1 MLYEKKTSA
10 FENFLNDLREQLK
23 KVVSEE
29 ELNIVCEYLDITK
42 PRNNALLSRI
52 EKKCRDDFHVSEYS
66 INAIV
71 KKEIIRKDNTEL
83 AERFILASYLLFG
96 CANNKFFDSFV
107 DRKCLIN
114 DPEKYKSRIIKPI
127 SDNLGIDPEV
137 LYYAFRFNN
146 ASYHSLPETT
156 KPSVLR
162 SVYEFYDSQYF
173 LNKVFVKAILLC
185 YLLEQE
191 GKNLSEDG
199 KWAVVAAEKLWKEYY
214 DSVLKEYENAA
225 NDDEKKSFS
234 RLLAYLTCALGEAAP
249 YSSKACEYFRE
260 GYDKVSFNI
269 VEVAINVP
277 NPFVKLFKYIEG
289 DGVASET
296 EKGNV
301 LDKFAK
307 LFKSAKPDDCLVTPE
322 YISSVVYETGSLVYI
337 TKRESDSINKEVL
350 PDRDEWTERL
360 AKTYPEQY
368 KSAISLLG
376 DELKLVKYMSEILQR
391 VDPDSA
397 TIVEDLRDTSRR
409 KLADVVR
416 RSFSKSIKGN
426 PYCREVAKYILGE
439 ATLDDVRPLID
450 GSWNMEVDGICDYYS
465 AFGIDEY
472 LARAVTVLSLCSY
485 DDSWNRRYYVRKL
498 TGIYLYEH
506 IKETFDILQDCG
518 LSFGETVN
526 IIGLVFGERYSNMK
540 DLMKAVEIIS
550 SHPDELIA
558 TDFSQ
563 LSDGARILAINAMGN
578 DAERFKTKLLS
589 CVNDSSKMVRNEL
602 ASVLVKQEWHDDI
615 ASLLKD
621 KKGAVRELALEV
633 IGRQG
638 ANAYAN
644 ELNAALEVEKSDK
657 IRTYIGVLLD
667 SAPSNTGFSQLDIDK
682 QVSKLAKS
690 AKNSKL
696 RFLFE
701 DTLKTVHKL
710 DGTEATE
717 EPVAL
722 VMCYAGM
729 TSPARSV
736 LADSIAANLN
746 QKDLEEFSADIFARW
761 YDDGAQTKFK
771 SALYFCAIH
780 GGQKMVDTLIRNIKE
795 WSEAMRSAIAAETV
809 FALALNGSNEAL
821 MNVDNMSRK
830 FKNKRVRAAAV
841 EAMAAAADTLGI
853 TSEELADRIVPDLG
867 FDRNLCRVFDYGKRQ
882 FNVYLKPSLEMEV
895 FSGDKQIKTLPKPG
909 TTDDKEIAE
918 AAFNEFKEVKK
929 QLKNVVAAQRSRLEY
944 VLMCD
949 RKWTSENWEKL
960 FVGNAVMHCF
970 AVGLIWGIYE
980 KGSLKD
986 TFRYM
991 DDGSFTTAD
1000 GDEFT
1005 LPNDAQIGLVHP
1017 LELTEE
1023 QIAVW
1028 KEQLSDYELTQPFDQ
1043 LGRMVFRPEDKEL
1056 PCNSLTRFEDT
1067 TVNSVAMINKMTKN
1081 GWYKGD
1087 AEDAGY
1093 FYYFYRED
1101 VKSRTLNAD
1110 GSTTYEGWGSLLV
1123 HSGASTVIYDFD
1135 GEEVTLKEV
1144 VFFKAGHIPNY
1155 CGNHDGWVK
1164 ISDVDPRYFSETML
1178 LLYSLAPREN
1188 E

>member
-23 KVVSEE
+23 NEVSED
-29 ELNIVCEYLDITK
+29 ELNIVCEYLDIAK
-42 PRNNALLSRI
+42 PRNNALLGKI
-52 EKKCRDDFHVSEYS
+52 EKKYRNVFNVSLYS
-66 INAIV
+66 IDMIV
-71 KKEIIRKDNTEL
+71 RKEIIRKNNAEL
-83 AERFILASYLLFG
+83 ADRFVLAVYTLFG
-96 CANNKFFDSFV
+96 CTCHRLLES
-107 DRKCLIN
+107 LLN
-114 DPEKYKSRIIKPI
+114 DKYTRENLDIYTFCIAKPV
-127 SDNLGIDPEV
+127 SDNLGIDSEAV
-137 LYYAFRFNN
+137 LYSMKMDFGGKFPN
-146 ASYHSLPETT
+146 TT
-156 KPSVLR
+156 RKSVLR
-162 SVYEFYDSQYF
+162 ETYSLMDSACFYRCVIS
-173 LNKVFVKAILLC
+173 KAVLLC

-191 GKNLSEDG
+191 NENLSEDG
-199 KWAVVAAEKLWKEYY
+199 KWAVDAAVKLWE
-214 DSVLKEYENAA
+214 EN
-225 NDDEKKSFS
+225 NVVCQKNVSDKDENEIF
-234 RLLAYLTCALGEAAP
+234 LEILAYMTCALGEAAP
-249 YSSKACEYFRE
+249 YSKSAREYFNQVYPKVTKKAVE
-260 GYDKVSFNI
+260 AAIKVS
-269 VEVAINVP
+269 
-277 NPFVKLFKYIEG
+277 NPFVKFFKYIESNG
-289 DGVASET
+289 KNTNEAESST
-296 EKGNV
+296 IKV
-301 LDKFAK
+301 LSSFVD
-307 LFKSAKPDDCLVTPE
+307 LFKTDKANVCLVTPE
-322 YISSVVYETGSLVYI
+322 YISSIVCNTE
-337 TKRESDSINKEVL
+337 KRSESSNTYNL

-397 TIVEDLRDTSRR
+397 NIVEDLRDTSRR

-472 LARAVTVLSLCSY
+472 LARAVTITSLCSY
-485 DDSWNRRYYVRKL
+485 EYRSDRHWYINKM
-498 TGIYLYEH
+498 TGMDIYAF
-506 IKETFDILQDCG
+506 KETFDILRSCG
-518 LSFGETVN
+518 LSFLETVN
-526 IIGLVFGERYSNMK
+526 VTCDSIYYDNHIIKVTELLSSYLE
-540 DLMKAVEIIS
+540 EI
-550 SHPDELIA
+550 A
-558 TDFSQ
+558 AMDFSL
-563 LSDGARILAINAMGN
+563 LSENAKILAIKTMDS
-578 DAERFKTKLLS
+578 DAEKFKTKLLS
-589 CVNDSSKMVRNEL
+589 CVNDSSKKVRDEL
-602 ASVLVKQEWHDDI
+602 ASVIEKQDWHDDI
-615 ASLLKD
+615 VAMLND
-621 KKGAVRELALEV
+621 KKGPVRELAVE
-633 IGRQG
+633 IIRRQG
-638 ANAYAN
+638 ANAYTN
-644 ELNAALEVEKSDK
+644 ELNAALDVEKSDK
-657 IRTYIGVLLD
+657 IRGYIGVLLG
-667 SAPSNTGFSQLDIDK
+667 SVSSSKTVPMLDINK

-690 AKNSKL
+690 AKSSKL
-696 RFLFE
+696 RFLFD
-701 DTLKTVHKL
+701 DTLRTVHKL
-710 DGTEATE
+710 DGSEATE
-717 EPVAL
+717 EPIAL

-729 TSPARSV
+729 TSPARSA
-736 LADSIAANLN
+736 LADCIAENLDP
-746 QKDLEEFSADIFARW
+746 KDLEEFSADIFARW
-761 YDDGAQTKFK
+761 YDNGAETKYK
-771 SALYFCAIH
+771 PALYFCAIH
-780 GGQKMVDTLIRNIKE
+780 GGQKMVDALIRNIKE

-821 MNVDNMSRK
+821 MSVDNMSRK

-841 EAMAAAADTLGI
+841 EAMASAADTLGI
-853 TSEELADRIVPDLG
+853 TTEELADRIVPDLG

-909 TTDDKEIAE
+909 TTDDKDTAE
-918 AAFNEFKEVKK
+918 AAYNEFKEVKK
-929 QLKNVVAAQRSRLEY
+929 QLKNVVAAQRARLEY

-980 KGSLKD
+980 NGSLKD

-1000 GDEFT
+1000 GDDFT

-1123 HSGASTVIYDFD
+1123 HSGASTIIYDFD

-1144 VFFKAGHIPNY
+1144 VFFKTGRIPNY
-1155 CGNHDGWVK
+1155 CGDHDGWVK

-1188 E
+1188 G

>member
-42 PRNNALLSRI
+42 PRNNALLGKI

-127 SDNLGIDPEV
+127 SDNLGIDPDV

-156 KPSVLR
+156 TPSVLR

-199 KWAVVAAEKLWKEYY
+199 KWAVVAAEKLWKESYAI
-214 DSVLKEYENAA
+214 VLQEYGSAS
-225 NDDEKKSFS
+225 DYEKKLSL
-234 RLLAYLTCALGEAAP
+234 RILAYLTCALGEAAP
-249 YSSKACEYFRE
+249 YSSKACEYFKE

-307 LFKSAKPDDCLVTPE
+307 LFKSAKPDGCLVTPE

-360 AKTYPEQY
+360 AKFYPEQF
-368 KSAISLLG
+368 KKAISLSE
-376 DELKLVKYMSEILQR
+376 DKSVAKYMYEILQR
-391 VDPDSA
+391 VDPSSA
-397 TIVEDLRDTSRR
+397 SSVDDFRDRSRR
-409 KLADVVR
+409 ELAEAVR
-416 RSFSKSIKGN
+416 KSFSKSISGN
-426 PYCREVAKYILGE
+426 PYCRTVAKYILGE
-439 ATLDDVRPLID
+439 ATLEETRPLTE
-450 GSWNMEVDGICDYYS
+450 GGWNLEVDVKCDYCK

-472 LARAVTVLSLCSY
+472 LARAVTILSLCSY
-485 DDSWNRRYYVRKL
+485 EYPLRRQFNIKDL
-498 TGIYLYEH
+498 TGFRFHNH
-506 IKETFDILQDCG
+506 IKETFDIFQDCG
-518 LSFGETVN
+518 LSFWETVN
-526 IIGLVFGERYSNMK
+526 IMGHVLERYYDK
-540 DLMKAVEIIS
+540 EDLITTMEILS
-550 SHPDELIA
+550 SHPDEIA
-558 TDFSQ
+558 AMDFSL
-563 LSDGARILAINAMGN
+563 LSENAKIMAIKTMNS
-578 DAERFKTKLLS
+578 DAEKFKTKLLS
-589 CVNDSSKMVRNEL
+589 CVNDSSKKVRNEL
-602 ASVLVKQEWHDDI
+602 ASVLVKQDWHDDI

-621 KKGAVRELALEV
+621 KKGTVRELALEV

-690 AKNSKL
+690 AKSSKL
-696 RFLFE
+696 RFLFN

-729 TSPARSV
+729 TSPARSA

-909 TTDDKEIAE
+909 TTDDKETAE

-980 KGSLKD
+980 NGSLKD

-1056 PCNSLTRFEDT
+1056 QCNSLTRFEDT

>member
-96 CANNKFFDSFV
+96 CSNNKFFDSFV

-137 LYYAFRFNN
+137 LYYAFRFDN
-146 ASYHSLPETT
+146 ASYHSFSLPETT

-199 KWAVVAAEKLWKEYY
+199 KWAVVAAEKLWKESYAI
-214 DSVLKEYENAA
+214 VLQEYGSAT
-225 NDDEKKSFS
+225 DYGKVLSL
-234 RLLAYLTCALGEAAP
+234 RILAYLTCALGEAAP
-249 YSSKACEYFRE
+249 YSSKACEYFKE

-301 LDKFAK
+301 LDKLAK
-307 LFKSAKPDDCLVTPE
+307 LFKSAKPDVCLVTPE
-322 YISSVVYETGSLVYI
+322 YISSVVYVTGSLVYI

-360 AKTYPEQY
+360 AKTYPEQF
-368 KSAISLLG
+368 KKAISLSE
-376 DELKLVKYMSEILQR
+376 DKSVVKYMCEILQR
-391 VDPDSA
+391 VDPNSA
-397 TIVEDLRDTSRR
+397 SFVDEFRDRSRKELAEAVR
-409 KLADVVR
+409 K
-416 RSFSKSIKGN
+416 SFSKSIKGN

-439 ATLDDVRPLID
+439 ATLDDVRPLTE
-450 GSWNMEVDGICDYYS
+450 GGWNLEVDVACNYYD

-472 LARAVTVLSLCSY
+472 LARAVTITSLCSY
-485 DDSWNRRYYVRKL
+485 EYRSDRHWYINKM
-498 TGIYLYEH
+498 TGMDIYAY
-506 IKETFDILQDCG
+506 KETFDILRSCG
-518 LSFGETVN
+518 LSFLETVN
-526 IIGLVFGERYSNMK
+526 VTCDSIYYDNDIIKVTELLSSYLE
-540 DLMKAVEIIS
+540 EI
-550 SHPDELIA
+550 A
-558 TDFSQ
+558 AMDFSL
-563 LSDGARILAINAMGN
+563 LSENAKIMAIKTMNS
-578 DAERFKTKLLS
+578 DAEKFKTKLLS
-589 CVNDSSKMVRNEL
+589 CVNDSSKKVRNEL

-621 KKGAVRELALEV
+621 KKGTVRELALEV

-638 ANAYAN
+638 ANAYTN

-690 AKNSKL
+690 AKSSKL
-696 RFLFE
+696 RFLFN

-729 TSPARSV
+729 TSPARSA

-746 QKDLEEFSADIFARW
+746 QKDLEEFSADIFVRW

-909 TTDDKEIAE
+909 TTDDKETAE

-980 KGSLKD
+980 NGSLKD

-1017 LELTEE
+1017 LELTED
-1023 QIAVW
+1023 QISVW

-1188 E
+1188 G

>member
-42 PRNNALLSRI
+42 PRNNALLGKI
-52 EKKCRDDFHVSEYS
+52 EKKYRDVFNVSLYS
-66 INAIV
+66 VDMIV
-71 KKEIIRKDNTEL
+71 RKEIIRKDNTEL
-83 AERFILASYLLFG
+83 AERFILVVYILFG
-96 CANNKFFDSFV
+96 CTCHRLLES
-107 DRKCLIN
+107 LLN
-114 DPEKYKSRIIKPI
+114 DKYTRENPDIYTFCIAKPV
-127 SDNLGIDPEV
+127 SDNLGIDSEAV
-137 LYYAFRFNN
+137 LYSMKMDFGGNF
-146 ASYHSLPETT
+146 PKTT
-156 KPSVLR
+156 RKSVLR
-162 SVYEFYDSQYF
+162 ETYSLMDSACFYRCVIS
-173 LNKVFVKAILLC
+173 KAVLLC

-191 GKNLSEDG
+191 NENLSEDG
-199 KWAVVAAEKLWKEYY
+199 KWAVDAAVKLWE
-214 DSVLKEYENAA
+214 EN
-225 NDDEKKSFS
+225 NVVCQKNVSDKDENEVFGEI
-234 RLLAYLTCALGEAAP
+234 LAYMTCALGEAAP
-249 YSSKACEYFRE
+249 YSKSAREYFNQVYPKVTKKAVE
-260 GYDKVSFNI
+260 AAIKVS
-269 VEVAINVP
+269 
-277 NPFVKLFKYIEG
+277 NPFVKFFKYIESNG
-289 DGVASET
+289 KNTNEAESST
-296 EKGNV
+296 IKV
-301 LDKFAK
+301 LSSFVD
-307 LFKSAKPDDCLVTPE
+307 LFKTDKANVCLVTPE
-322 YISSVVYETGSLVYI
+322 YISSIVCNTE
-337 TKRESDSINKEVL
+337 KRSESSNTYNL

-472 LARAVTVLSLCSY
+472 LARAVTITSLCSY
-485 DDSWNRRYYVRKL
+485 EYRSDRHWYINKM
-498 TGIYLYEH
+498 TGMDIYAF
-506 IKETFDILQDCG
+506 KETFDILRSCG
-518 LSFGETVN
+518 LSFLETVN
-526 IIGLVFGERYSNMK
+526 VTCDSIYYDNHIIKVTELLSSYLE
-540 DLMKAVEIIS
+540 EI
-550 SHPDELIA
+550 A
-558 TDFSQ
+558 AMDFSL
-563 LSDGARILAINAMGN
+563 LSENAKIMAIKTMDS
-578 DAERFKTKLLS
+578 DAEKFKTKLLS
-589 CVNDSSKMVRNEL
+589 CVNDSSKKVRDEL

-929 QLKNVVAAQRSRLEY
+929 QLKNVVAAQRARLEY

-980 KGSLKD
+980 NGSLKY

-1056 PCNSLTRFEDT
+1056 PCDSLTRFEDA

>member
-10 FENFLNDLREQLK
+10 LENFLNDLREQFERE
-23 KVVSEE
+23 VSED

-42 PRNNALLSRI
+42 PRNNALLGKI
-52 EKKCRDDFHVSEYS
+52 EKKYRNDFFVSEYHV
-66 INAIV
+66 NKIV
-71 KKEIIRKDNTEL
+71 EKEIIRKNNTEL
-83 AERFILASYLLFG
+83 AERFIIAIYTLYGCRCYDLLQ
-96 CANNKFFDSFV
+96 SFMS
-107 DRKCLIN
+107 KKNLEEN
-114 DPEKYKSRIIKPI
+114 PEEYTSRIVKPI
-127 SDNLGIDPEV
+127 SDNLGIDSDVVFYSMRMNCSFEHVYNEKIFPK
-137 LYYAFRFNN
+137 R
-146 ASYHSLPETT
+146 AS
-156 KPSVLR
+156 KSVLR
-162 SVYEFYDSQYF
+162 ETYSLMDSACFYRCVVS
-173 LNKVFVKAILLC
+173 KAVLLC

-191 GKNLSEDG
+191 NENLSENG
-199 KWAVVAAEKLWKEYY
+199 KWAVDAAVKLWE
-214 DSVLKEYENAA
+214 ENNVACQKNA
-225 NDDEKKSFS
+225 SDKDEKKYS
-234 RLLAYLTCALGEAAP
+234 LAMLAYMTCALGEAAP
-249 YSSKACEYFRE
+249 YSRSAREYFNQV
-260 GYDKVSFNI
+260 YPKVTKEA
-269 VEVAINVP
+269 VEAAIKASD
-277 NPFVKLFKYIEG
+277 PFVKFFKYIESNG
-289 DGVASET
+289 KKTNEAESST
-296 EKGNV
+296 IKV
-301 LDKFAK
+301 LSSFVD
-307 LFKSAKPDDCLVTPE
+307 LFKSDKANVCLVTPE
-322 YISSVVYETGSLVYI
+322 YISSIVCNTER
-337 TKRESDSINKEVL
+337 KREYINIEEL

-391 VDPDSA
+391 VDPYSA

-472 LARAVTVLSLCSY
+472 LARAVTITSLCSY
-485 DDSWNRRYYVRKL
+485 EYRSDRHWYINKM
-498 TGIYLYEH
+498 TGMDIYAY
-506 IKETFDILQDCG
+506 KETFDILRSCG
-518 LSFGETVN
+518 LSFLETVN
-526 IIGLVFGERYSNMK
+526 VTCDSIYYDNDIIKVTELLSSYLE
-540 DLMKAVEIIS
+540 EI
-550 SHPDELIA
+550 A
-558 TDFSQ
+558 AMDFSL
-563 LSDGARILAINAMGN
+563 LSENAKILAIKTMDS
-578 DAERFKTKLLS
+578 DAEKFKTKLLS
-589 CVNDSSKMVRNEL
+589 CVNDSSKKVRNEL
-602 ASVLVKQEWHDDI
+602 ASVLVKQDWHDDI

-621 KKGAVRELALEV
+621 KKGTVRELALEV

-690 AKNSKL
+690 AKSSKL
-696 RFLFE
+696 RFLFN

-729 TSPARSV
+729 TSPARSA

-909 TTDDKEIAE
+909 TTDDKETAE

-980 KGSLKD
+980 NGSLKD

-1017 LELTEE
+1017 LELTED
-1023 QIAVW
+1023 QISVW

-1056 PCNSLTRFEDT
+1056 SCNSLTRFEDT

>member
-10 FENFLNDLREQLK
+10 FENFINDFREQLK
-23 KVVSEE
+23 DAISEE
-29 ELNIVCEYLDITK
+29 ELNTVCEYLDITQ
-42 PRNNALLSRI
+42 PRNNALLGKI
-52 EKKCRDDFHVSEYS
+52 EKKCRDTFHVHRYDL
-66 INAIV
+66 NTIV

-83 AERFILASYLLFG
+83 AERFILAIYTLFG
-96 CANNKFFDSFV
+96 CECYELFDSFV
-107 DRKCLIN
+107 DHSSMIEN
-114 DPEKYKSRIIKPI
+114 SEKYKSRIIKPI

-137 LYYAFRFNN
+137 LYYAMCFDD
-146 ASYHSLPETT
+146 ASYRHMPKTT
-156 KPSVLR
+156 NTSVLR
-162 SVYEFYDSQYF
+162 GVYDLYDSRYLYRF
-173 LNKVFVKAILLC
+173 IFVKANLLC

-249 YSSKACEYFRE
+249 YSSKACEYFKE

-307 LFKSAKPDDCLVTPE
+307 LFKSAKPDGCLVTPE

-350 PDRDEWTERL
+350 PDRDEWMERL

-472 LARAVTVLSLCSY
+472 LARAVTITSLCSY
-485 DDSWNRRYYVRKL
+485 EYKSDRHWYINKM
-498 TGIYLYEH
+498 TGMDIYAY
-506 IKETFDILQDCG
+506 KETFDILRSCG
-518 LSFGETVN
+518 LSFLETVN
-526 IIGLVFGERYSNMK
+526 VTCDSIYYDNDIIKVTELLSSYLE
-540 DLMKAVEIIS
+540 EI
-550 SHPDELIA
+550 A
-558 TDFSQ
+558 AMDFSL
-563 LSDGARILAINAMGN
+563 LSENAKILAIKTMDS
-578 DAERFKTKLLS
+578 DAEKFKTKLLS
-589 CVNDSSKMVRNEL
+589 CVNDSSKKVRNEL
-602 ASVLVKQEWHDDI
+602 ASVLVKQDWHDDI

-621 KKGAVRELALEV
+621 KKGTVRELALEV

-690 AKNSKL
+690 AKSSKL
-696 RFLFE
+696 RFLFN

-909 TTDDKEIAE
+909 TTDDKETAE

>member
-42 PRNNALLSRI
+42 PRNNALLGKI
-52 EKKCRDDFHVSEYS
+52 EKKYRDVFNVSLYS
-66 INAIV
+66 VDMIV
-71 KKEIIRKDNTEL
+71 RKEIIRKDNTEL
-83 AERFILASYLLFG
+83 AERFILVVYILFG
-96 CANNKFFDSFV
+96 CTCHRLLES
-107 DRKCLIN
+107 LLN
-114 DPEKYKSRIIKPI
+114 DKYTRENPDIYTFCIAKPV
-127 SDNLGIDPEV
+127 SDNLGIDSEAV
-137 LYYAFRFNN
+137 LYSMKMDFGGNF
-146 ASYHSLPETT
+146 PKTT
-156 KPSVLR
+156 RKSVLR
-162 SVYEFYDSQYF
+162 ETYSLMDSACFYRCVIS
-173 LNKVFVKAILLC
+173 KAVLLC

-191 GKNLSEDG
+191 NENLSEDG
-199 KWAVVAAEKLWKEYY
+199 KWAVDAAVKLWE
-214 DSVLKEYENAA
+214 EN
-225 NDDEKKSFS
+225 NVVCQKNVSDKDENEVF
-234 RLLAYLTCALGEAAP
+234 LEILAYMTCALGEAAP
-249 YSSKACEYFRE
+249 YSKSAREYFNQVYPKVTKKAVE
-260 GYDKVSFNI
+260 AAIKVS
-269 VEVAINVP
+269 
-277 NPFVKLFKYIEG
+277 NPFVKFFKYIESNG
-289 DGVASET
+289 KNTNEAESST
-296 EKGNV
+296 IKV
-301 LDKFAK
+301 LSSFVD
-307 LFKSAKPDDCLVTPE
+307 LFKTDKANVCLVTPE
-322 YISSVVYETGSLVYI
+322 YISSIVCNTE
-337 TKRESDSINKEVL
+337 KRSESSNTYNL

-391 VDPDSA
+391 VDPYSA

-472 LARAVTVLSLCSY
+472 LARAVTITSLCSY
-485 DDSWNRRYYVRKL
+485 EYRSDRHWYINKM
-498 TGIYLYEH
+498 TGMDIYAY
-506 IKETFDILQDCG
+506 KETFDILRSCG
-518 LSFGETVN
+518 LSFLETVN
-526 IIGLVFGERYSNMK
+526 VTCDSIYYDNDIIKVTELLSSYLE
-540 DLMKAVEIIS
+540 EI
-550 SHPDELIA
+550 A
-558 TDFSQ
+558 AMDFSL
-563 LSDGARILAINAMGN
+563 LSENAKILAIKTMDS
-578 DAERFKTKLLS
+578 DAEKFKTKLLS
-589 CVNDSSKMVRNEL
+589 CVNDSSKKVRNEL
-602 ASVLVKQEWHDDI
+602 ASVLVKQDWHDDI

-621 KKGAVRELALEV
+621 KKGTVRELALEV

-690 AKNSKL
+690 AKSSKL
-696 RFLFE
+696 RFLFN

-729 TSPARSV
+729 TSPARSA

-909 TTDDKEIAE
+909 TTDDKETAE

-980 KGSLKD
+980 NGSLKD

-1017 LELTEE
+1017 LELTED
-1023 QIAVW
+1023 QISVW

>member
-10 FENFLNDLREQLK
+10 FENFLNDFREQLK
-23 KVVSEE
+23 DAISEE
-29 ELNIVCEYLDITK
+29 ELNTVCEYLDITQ
-42 PRNNALLSRI
+42 PRNNALLGKI
-52 EKKCRDDFHVSEYS
+52 EKKCRDTFHVHRYDL
-66 INAIV
+66 NTIV

-83 AERFILASYLLFG
+83 AERFILAIYTLFG
-96 CANNKFFDSFV
+96 CECYELFDSFV
-107 DRKCLIN
+107 DHSSMIEN
-114 DPEKYKSRIIKPI
+114 SEKYKSRIIKPI

-137 LYYAFRFNN
+137 LYYAMCFDD
-146 ASYHSLPETT
+146 ASYRHMPKTT
-156 KPSVLR
+156 NTSVLR
-162 SVYEFYDSQYF
+162 GVYDLYDSRYLYRF
-173 LNKVFVKAILLC
+173 IFVKANLLC

-260 GYDKVSFNI
+260 GYFKVTEYV
-269 VEVAINVP
+269 VEFAINVP

-307 LFKSAKPDDCLVTPE
+307 LFKSAKPDGCLVTPE

-350 PDRDEWTERL
+350 PDRDEWMERL

-472 LARAVTVLSLCSY
+472 LARAVTITSLCSY
-485 DDSWNRRYYVRKL
+485 EYRSDRHWYINKM
-498 TGIYLYEH
+498 TGMDIYAY
-506 IKETFDILQDCG
+506 KETFDILRSCG
-518 LSFGETVN
+518 LSFLETVN
-526 IIGLVFGERYSNMK
+526 VTCDSIYYDNDIIKVTE
-540 DLMKAVEIIS
+540 LMSSYLEEI
-550 SHPDELIA
+550 A
-558 TDFSQ
+558 AMDFSL
-563 LSDGARILAINAMGN
+563 LSENAKIMAIKTMDS
-578 DAERFKTKLLS
+578 DAEKFKTKLLS
-589 CVNDSSKMVRNEL
+589 CVNDSSKKVRNEL
-602 ASVLVKQEWHDDI
+602 ASVLVKQDWHDDI

-621 KKGAVRELALEV
+621 KKGTVRELALEV

-690 AKNSKL
+690 AKSSKL
-696 RFLFE
+696 RFLFN

-729 TSPARSV
+729 TSPARSA

-980 KGSLKD
+980 NGSLKD

-1144 VFFKAGHIPNY
+1144 VFFKAGRIPNY
-1155 CGNHDGWVK
+1155 CGDHDGWVK

>member
-10 FENFLNDLREQLK
+10 FENFINDFREQLK
-23 KVVSEE
+23 DAISEE
-29 ELNIVCEYLDITK
+29 ELNTVCEYLDITQ
-42 PRNNALLSRI
+42 PRNNALLGKI
-52 EKKCRDDFHVSEYS
+52 EKKCRDTFHVHRYDL
-66 INAIV
+66 NTIV

-83 AERFILASYLLFG
+83 AERFILAIYTLFG
-96 CANNKFFDSFV
+96 CECYELFDSFV
-107 DRKCLIN
+107 DHSSMIEN
-114 DPEKYKSRIIKPI
+114 SEKYKSRIIKPI

-137 LYYAFRFNN
+137 LYYAMCFDD
-146 ASYHSLPETT
+146 ASYRHMPKTT
-156 KPSVLR
+156 NTSVLR
-162 SVYEFYDSQYF
+162 GVYDLYDSRYLYRF
-173 LNKVFVKAILLC
+173 IFVKANLLC

-249 YSSKACEYFRE
+249 YSSKACEYFKE

-337 TKRESDSINKEVL
+337 TKRESDSINKEAL
-350 PDRDEWTERL
+350 PDRNEWTERL

-391 VDPDSA
+391 VDPYSA

-472 LARAVTVLSLCSY
+472 LARAVTITSLCSY
-485 DDSWNRRYYVRKL
+485 ETPLRRQFNIEDL
-498 TGIYLYEH
+498 TGFCFDNH
-506 IKETFDILQDCG
+506 IKETFDILQGCG
-518 LSFGETVN
+518 LSFLETVN
-526 IIGLVFGERYSNMK
+526 VTCDSIYYDNDIIKVTELLSSYLE
-540 DLMKAVEIIS
+540 EI
-550 SHPDELIA
+550 A
-558 TDFSQ
+558 AMDFSL
-563 LSDGARILAINAMGN
+563 LSENAKILAIKTMDS
-578 DAERFKTKLLS
+578 DAEKFKTKLLS
-589 CVNDSSKMVRNEL
+589 CVNDSSKKVRNEL

-621 KKGAVRELALEV
+621 KKGTVRELALEV

-690 AKNSKL
+690 AKSSKL
-696 RFLFE
+696 RFLFN

-729 TSPARSV
+729 TSPARSA

-909 TTDDKEIAE
+909 TTDDKETAE

-929 QLKNVVAAQRSRLEY
+929 QLKNVVATQRSRLEY

-980 KGSLKD
+980 NCSLKD

-1144 VFFKAGHIPNY
+1144 VFFKAGRIPNY
-1155 CGNHDGWVK
+1155 CGDHDGWVK

-1188 E
+1188 G

>member
-10 FENFLNDLREQLK
+10 LENFLNDLREQFERE
-23 KVVSEE
+23 VSED

-42 PRNNALLSRI
+42 PRNNALLGKI
-52 EKKCRDDFHVSEYS
+52 EKKYRNDFFVSEYHV
-66 INAIV
+66 NKIV
-71 KKEIIRKDNTEL
+71 EKEIIRKNNTEL
-83 AERFILASYLLFG
+83 AERFIIAIYTLYGCRCYDLLQ
-96 CANNKFFDSFV
+96 SFMS
-107 DRKCLIN
+107 KKNLEEN
-114 DPEKYKSRIIKPI
+114 PEEYTSRIVKPI
-127 SDNLGIDPEV
+127 SDNLGIDSDVVFYSMRMNCSFEHVYNEKIFPK
-137 LYYAFRFNN
+137 R
-146 ASYHSLPETT
+146 AS
-156 KPSVLR
+156 KSVLR
-162 SVYEFYDSQYF
+162 ETYSLMDSACFYRCVVS
-173 LNKVFVKAILLC
+173 KAVLLC

-191 GKNLSEDG
+191 NENLSENG
-199 KWAVVAAEKLWKEYY
+199 KWAVDAAVKLWE
-214 DSVLKEYENAA
+214 ENNVACQKNA
-225 NDDEKKSFS
+225 SDKDEKKYS
-234 RLLAYLTCALGEAAP
+234 LAMLAYMTCALGEAAP
-249 YSSKACEYFRE
+249 YSRSAREYFNQV
-260 GYDKVSFNI
+260 YPKVTKEA
-269 VEVAINVP
+269 VEAAIKASD
-277 NPFVKLFKYIEG
+277 PFVKFFKYIESNG
-289 DGVASET
+289 KKTNEAESST
-296 EKGNV
+296 IKV
-301 LDKFAK
+301 LSSFVD
-307 LFKSAKPDDCLVTPE
+307 LFKSDKANVCLVTPE
-322 YISSVVYETGSLVYI
+322 YISSIVCNTER
-337 TKRESDSINKEVL
+337 KREYINIEEL

-391 VDPDSA
+391 VDPYSA

-472 LARAVTVLSLCSY
+472 LARAVTITSLCSY
-485 DDSWNRRYYVRKL
+485 EYRSDRHWYINKM
-498 TGIYLYEH
+498 TGMDIYAY
-506 IKETFDILQDCG
+506 KETFDILRSCG
-518 LSFGETVN
+518 LSFLETVN
-526 IIGLVFGERYSNMK
+526 VTCDSIYYDNDIIKVTELLSSYLE
-540 DLMKAVEIIS
+540 EI
-550 SHPDELIA
+550 A
-558 TDFSQ
+558 AMDFSL
-563 LSDGARILAINAMGN
+563 LSENAKILAIKTMDS
-578 DAERFKTKLLS
+578 DAEKFKTKLLS
-589 CVNDSSKMVRNEL
+589 CVNDSSKKVRNEL
-602 ASVLVKQEWHDDI
+602 ASVLVKQDWHDDI

-621 KKGAVRELALEV
+621 KKGTVRELALEV

-690 AKNSKL
+690 AKSSKL
-696 RFLFE
+696 RFLFN

-729 TSPARSV
+729 TSPARSA

-909 TTDDKEIAE
+909 TTDDKETAE

-980 KGSLKD
+980 NGSLKD

-1056 PCNSLTRFEDT
+1056 QCNSLTRFEDT

>member
-10 FENFLNDLREQLK
+10 FENFLNDFREQLK
-23 KVVSEE
+23 DAISEE
-29 ELNIVCEYLDITK
+29 ELNTVCEYLDITQ
-42 PRNNALLSRI
+42 PRNNALLGKI
-52 EKKCRDDFHVSEYS
+52 EKKCRDTFHVHRYDL
-66 INAIV
+66 NTIV

-83 AERFILASYLLFG
+83 AERFILAIYTLFG
-96 CANNKFFDSFV
+96 CECYELFDSFV
-107 DRKCLIN
+107 DHSSMIEN
-114 DPEKYKSRIIKPI
+114 SEKYKSRIIKPI

-137 LYYAFRFNN
+137 LYYAMCFDD
-146 ASYHSLPETT
+146 ASYRHMPKTT
-156 KPSVLR
+156 NTSVLR
-162 SVYEFYDSQYF
+162 GVYDLYDSRYLYRF
-173 LNKVFVKAILLC
+173 IFVKANLLC

-260 GYDKVSFNI
+260 GYFKVTEYV
-269 VEVAINVP
+269 VEFAINVP

-307 LFKSAKPDDCLVTPE
+307 LFKSAKPDGCLVTPE

-337 TKRESDSINKEVL
+337 TKRESDSINKEAL

-360 AKTYPEQY
+360 AKFYPEQF
-368 KSAISLLG
+368 KKAISLSE
-376 DELKLVKYMSEILQR
+376 DKSVAKYMYEILQR
-391 VDPDSA
+391 VDPNSA
-397 TIVEDLRDTSRR
+397 SFVDEFRDRSRKELAEAVR
-409 KLADVVR
+409 K
-416 RSFSKSIKGN
+416 SFSKSISGN
-426 PYCREVAKYILGE
+426 PYCRAVAKYILGE
-439 ATLDDVRPLID
+439 ATLEEVRPLTE
-450 GSWNMEVDGICDYYS
+450 GGWNLEVDVACNYYD

-736 LADSIAANLN
+736 LADCIAENLDP
-746 QKDLEEFSADIFARW
+746 KDLEEFSADIFARW
-761 YDDGAQTKFK
+761 YDDDAQTKFK

-867 FDRNLCRVFDYGKRQ
+867 FDKNLCRVFDYGKRQ

-909 TTDDKEIAE
+909 TTDDKETAE

-929 QLKNVVAAQRSRLEY
+929 QLKNVVATQRSRLEY

-980 KGSLKD
+980 NGSLKD

-1056 PCNSLTRFEDT
+1056 PCNSLTRFEDA

>member
-10 FENFLNDLREQLK
+10 FENFLNDFREQLK
-23 KVVSEE
+23 DAISEE
-29 ELNIVCEYLDITK
+29 ELNTVCEYLDITQ
-42 PRNNALLSRI
+42 PRNNALLGKI
-52 EKKCRDDFHVSEYS
+52 EKKCRDTFHVHRYDL
-66 INAIV
+66 NTIV

-83 AERFILASYLLFG
+83 AERFILAIYTLFG
-96 CANNKFFDSFV
+96 CECYELFDSFV
-107 DRKCLIN
+107 DHSSMIEN
-114 DPEKYKSRIIKPI
+114 SEKYKSRIIKPI

-137 LYYAFRFNN
+137 LYYAMCFDD
-146 ASYHSLPETT
+146 ASYRHMPKTT
-156 KPSVLR
+156 NTSVLR
-162 SVYEFYDSQYF
+162 GVYDLYDSRYLYRF
-173 LNKVFVKAILLC
+173 IFVKANLLC

-249 YSSKACEYFRE
+249 YSSKACEYFKE

-337 TKRESDSINKEVL
+337 TKRESDSINKEAL

-360 AKTYPEQY
+360 AKFYPEQF
-368 KSAISLLG
+368 KKAISLLG

-472 LARAVTVLSLCSY
+472 LARAVTITSLCSY
-485 DDSWNRRYYVRKL
+485 EYRSDRHWYINKM
-498 TGIYLYEH
+498 TGMDIYAY
-506 IKETFDILQDCG
+506 KETFDILRSCG
-518 LSFGETVN
+518 LSFLETVN
-526 IIGLVFGERYSNMK
+526 VTCDSIYYDNDIIKVTELLSSYLE
-540 DLMKAVEIIS
+540 EI
-550 SHPDELIA
+550 A
-558 TDFSQ
+558 AMDFSL
-563 LSDGARILAINAMGN
+563 LSENAKILAIKTMDS
-578 DAERFKTKLLS
+578 DAEKFKTKLLS
-589 CVNDSSKMVRNEL
+589 CVNDSSKKVRNEL

-621 KKGAVRELALEV
+621 KKGTVRELALEV

-690 AKNSKL
+690 AKSSKL
-696 RFLFE
+696 RFLFN

-729 TSPARSV
+729 TSPARSA

-980 KGSLKD
+980 NGSLKD

-1056 PCNSLTRFEDT
+1056 SCNSLTRFEDT

-1144 VFFKAGHIPNY
+1144 VFFKAGRIPNY

>member
-10 FENFLNDLREQLK
+10 FENFLNDFREQLK
-23 KVVSEE
+23 DAISEE
-29 ELNIVCEYLDITK
+29 EINTVCEYLDITQ
-42 PRNNALLSRI
+42 PRNNALLGKI
-52 EKKCRDDFHVSEYS
+52 EKKCRDTFHVHRYDL
-66 INAIV
+66 NTIV

-83 AERFILASYLLFG
+83 AERFILAIYTLFG
-96 CANNKFFDSFV
+96 CECYELFDSFV
-107 DRKCLIN
+107 DHSSMIEN
-114 DPEKYKSRIIKPI
+114 SEKYKSRIIKPI

-137 LYYAFRFNN
+137 LYYAMCFDD
-146 ASYHSLPETT
+146 ASYRHMPKTT
-156 KPSVLR
+156 NTSVLR
-162 SVYEFYDSQYF
+162 GVYDLYDSRYLYRF
-173 LNKVFVKAILLC
+173 IFVKANLLC

-260 GYDKVSFNI
+260 GYFKVTEYV
-269 VEVAINVP
+269 VEFAINVP

-307 LFKSAKPDDCLVTPE
+307 LFKSAKPDGCLVTPE

-350 PDRDEWTERL
+350 PDRDEWMERL

-472 LARAVTVLSLCSY
+472 LARAVTITSLCSY
-485 DDSWNRRYYVRKL
+485 EYKSDRHWYINKM
-498 TGIYLYEH
+498 TGMDIYAY
-506 IKETFDILQDCG
+506 KETFDILRSCG
-518 LSFGETVN
+518 LSFLETVN
-526 IIGLVFGERYSNMK
+526 VTCDSIYYDNDIIKVTELLSSYLE
-540 DLMKAVEIIS
+540 EI
-550 SHPDELIA
+550 A
-558 TDFSQ
+558 AMDFSL
-563 LSDGARILAINAMGN
+563 LSENAKILAIKTMDS
-578 DAERFKTKLLS
+578 DAEKFKTKLLS
-589 CVNDSSKMVRNEL
+589 CVNDSSKKVRNEL
-602 ASVLVKQEWHDDI
+602 ASVLVKQDWHDDI

-621 KKGAVRELALEV
+621 KKGTVRELALEV

-690 AKNSKL
+690 AKSSKL

-701 DTLKTVHKL
+701 DTLRTVHKL

>member
-10 FENFLNDLREQLK
+10 FENFLNDFREQLK
-23 KVVSEE
+23 DAISEE
-29 ELNIVCEYLDITK
+29 ELNTVCEYLDITQ
-42 PRNNALLSRI
+42 PRNNALLGKI
-52 EKKCRDDFHVSEYS
+52 EKKCRDTFHVHRYDL
-66 INAIV
+66 NTIV

-83 AERFILASYLLFG
+83 AERFILAIYTLFG
-96 CANNKFFDSFV
+96 CECYELFDSFV
-107 DRKCLIN
+107 DHSSMIEN
-114 DPEKYKSRIIKPI
+114 SEKYKSRIIKPI

-137 LYYAFRFNN
+137 LYYAMCFDD
-146 ASYHSLPETT
+146 ASYRHMPKTT
-156 KPSVLR
+156 NTSVLR
-162 SVYEFYDSQYF
+162 GVYDLYDSRYLYRF
-173 LNKVFVKAILLC
+173 IFVKANLLC

-260 GYDKVSFNI
+260 GYFKVTEYV
-269 VEVAINVP
+269 VEFAINVP

-350 PDRDEWTERL
+350 PDRDEWMERL

-472 LARAVTVLSLCSY
+472 LARAVTITSLCSY
-485 DDSWNRRYYVRKL
+485 EYKSDRHWYINKM
-498 TGIYLYEH
+498 TGMDIYAY
-506 IKETFDILQDCG
+506 KETFDILRSCG
-518 LSFGETVN
+518 LSFLETVN
-526 IIGLVFGERYSNMK
+526 VTCDSIYYDNDIIKVTELLSSYLE
-540 DLMKAVEIIS
+540 EI
-550 SHPDELIA
+550 A
-558 TDFSQ
+558 AMDFSL
-563 LSDGARILAINAMGN
+563 LSENAKILAIKTMDS
-578 DAERFKTKLLS
+578 DAEKFKTKLLS
-589 CVNDSSKMVRNEL
+589 CVNDSSKKVRNEL

>member
-42 PRNNALLSRI
+42 PRNNALLGKI
-52 EKKCRDDFHVSEYS
+52 EKKFRNDFHVSEYHV
-66 INAIV
+66 NKIV
-71 KKEIIRKDNTEL
+71 EKEIIRKNNTEL
-83 AERFILASYLLFG
+83 AERFIIAIYTLYGCHCNDLLQ
-96 CANNKFFDSFV
+96 SFMS
-107 DRKCLIN
+107 KKNLEEN
-114 DPEKYKSRIIKPI
+114 PEEYTSRIVKPI
-127 SDNLGIDPEV
+127 SDNLGIDSEV
-137 LYYAFRFNN
+137 VFYSMRMNCSFEHVYNEKIFPKR
-146 ASYHSLPETT
+146 AS
-156 KPSVLR
+156 KSVLR
-162 SVYEFYDSQYF
+162 ETYSLMDSACFYRCVVS
-173 LNKVFVKAILLC
+173 KAVLLC

-191 GKNLSEDG
+191 NENLSENG
-199 KWAVVAAEKLWKEYY
+199 KWAVDAAVKLWE
-214 DSVLKEYENAA
+214 ENNVACQKNA
-225 NDDEKKSFS
+225 SDKDEKKYS
-234 RLLAYLTCALGEAAP
+234 LAMLAYMTCALGEAAP
-249 YSSKACEYFRE
+249 YSRSAREYFNQV
-260 GYDKVSFNI
+260 YPKVTKEA
-269 VEVAINVP
+269 VEAAIKASD
-277 NPFVKLFKYIEG
+277 PFVKFFKYIESNG
-289 DGVASET
+289 KKTNEAESST
-296 EKGNV
+296 IKV
-301 LDKFAK
+301 LSSFVD
-307 LFKSAKPDDCLVTPE
+307 LFKSDKANVCLVTPE
-322 YISSVVYETGSLVYI
+322 YISSIVCNTER
-337 TKRESDSINKEVL
+337 KREYINIEEL
-350 PDRDEWTERL
+350 PDRDEWMERL

-416 RSFSKSIKGN
+416 RSFSKSIKGT

-472 LARAVTVLSLCSY
+472 LARAVTITSLCSY
-485 DDSWNRRYYVRKL
+485 EYRSDRHWYINKM
-498 TGIYLYEH
+498 TGMDIYAY
-506 IKETFDILQDCG
+506 KETFDILRSCG
-518 LSFGETVN
+518 LSFLETVN
-526 IIGLVFGERYSNMK
+526 VTCDSIYYDNDIIKVTELLSSYLE
-540 DLMKAVEIIS
+540 EI
-550 SHPDELIA
+550 A
-558 TDFSQ
+558 AMDFSL
-563 LSDGARILAINAMGN
+563 LSENAKILAIKTMDS
-578 DAERFKTKLLS
+578 DAEKFKTKLLS
-589 CVNDSSKMVRNEL
+589 CVNDSSKKVRDEL
-602 ASVLVKQEWHDDI
+602 ASVIEKQDWHDDI
-615 ASLLKD
+615 VAMLND
-621 KKGAVRELALEV
+621 KKGPVRELAVE
-633 IGRQG
+633 IIRRQG
-638 ANAYAN
+638 ATAYTN
-644 ELNAALEVEKSDK
+644 ELNAALDVEKSDK
-657 IRTYIGVLLD
+657 IRGYIGVLLG
-667 SAPSNTGFSQLDIDK
+667 SVSSSKTVPMLDINK

-696 RFLFE
+696 RFLFN

-853 TSEELADRIVPDLG
+853 ISEELADRIVPDLG

-918 AAFNEFKEVKK
+918 AAYNEFKEVKK

-980 KGSLKD
+980 NGSLKD

-1017 LELTEE
+1017 LELTED
-1023 QIAVW
+1023 QISVW
-1028 KEQLSDYELTQPFDQ
+1028 QEQLSDYELTQPFDQ

-1123 HSGASTVIYDFD
+1123 HSGASTIIYDFD
-1135 GEEVTLKEV
+1135 GEEVTLEEV
-1144 VFFKAGHIPNY
+1144 VFFKAGRIPNY
-1155 CGNHDGWVK
+1155 CGDHDGWVK

>member
-10 FENFLNDLREQLK
+10 FENFLNDFREQLK
-23 KVVSEE
+23 DAISEE
-29 ELNIVCEYLDITK
+29 ELNTVCEYLDITQ
-42 PRNNALLSRI
+42 PRNNALLGKI
-52 EKKCRDDFHVSEYS
+52 EKKCRDTFHVHRYDL
-66 INAIV
+66 NTIV

-83 AERFILASYLLFG
+83 AERFILAIYTLFG
-96 CANNKFFDSFV
+96 CECYELFDSFV
-107 DRKCLIN
+107 DHSSMIEN
-114 DPEKYKSRIIKPI
+114 SEKYKSRIIKPI

-137 LYYAFRFNN
+137 LYYAMCFDD
-146 ASYHSLPETT
+146 ASYRHMPKTT
-156 KPSVLR
+156 NTSVLR
-162 SVYEFYDSQYF
+162 GVYDLYDSRYLYRF
-173 LNKVFVKAILLC
+173 IFVKANLLC

-249 YSSKACEYFRE
+249 YSSKACEYFKE

-350 PDRDEWTERL
+350 PDRDEWMERL

-472 LARAVTVLSLCSY
+472 LARAVTITSLCSY
-485 DDSWNRRYYVRKL
+485 EYKSDRHWYINKM
-498 TGIYLYEH
+498 TGMDIYAY
-506 IKETFDILQDCG
+506 KETFDILRSCG
-518 LSFGETVN
+518 LSFLETVN
-526 IIGLVFGERYSNMK
+526 VTCDSIYYDNDIIKVTELLSSYLE
-540 DLMKAVEIIS
+540 EI
-550 SHPDELIA
+550 A
-558 TDFSQ
+558 AMDFSL
-563 LSDGARILAINAMGN
+563 LSENAKILAIKTMDS
-578 DAERFKTKLLS
+578 DAEKFKTKLLS
-589 CVNDSSKMVRNEL
+589 CVNDSSKKVRNEL
-602 ASVLVKQEWHDDI
+602 ASVLVKQDWHDDI

-621 KKGAVRELALEV
+621 KKGTVRELALEV

-690 AKNSKL
+690 AKSSKL
-696 RFLFE
+696 RFLFN

-729 TSPARSV
+729 TSPARSA

-909 TTDDKEIAE
+909 TTDDKETAE

-980 KGSLKD
+980 NGSLKD

-1017 LELTEE
+1017 LELTED
-1023 QIAVW
+1023 QISVW

-1056 PCNSLTRFEDT
+1056 SCNSLTRFEDT

>member
-10 FENFLNDLREQLK
+10 FENFLNDLREQFK

-42 PRNNALLSRI
+42 PRNNALLGKI
-52 EKKCRDDFHVSEYS
+52 EKKFRNDFHVSEYHV
-66 INAIV
+66 NKIV
-71 KKEIIRKDNTEL
+71 EKEIIRKNNTEL
-83 AERFILASYLLFG
+83 AERFIIAIYTLYGCHCNDLLQ
-96 CANNKFFDSFV
+96 SFMS
-107 DRKCLIN
+107 KKNLEEN
-114 DPEKYKSRIIKPI
+114 PEEYTSRIVKPI
-127 SDNLGIDPEV
+127 SDNLGIDSEV
-137 LYYAFRFNN
+137 VFYSMRMNCSFEHVYNEKIFPKR
-146 ASYHSLPETT
+146 AS
-156 KPSVLR
+156 KSVLR
-162 SVYEFYDSQYF
+162 ETYSLMDSACFYRCVVS
-173 LNKVFVKAILLC
+173 KAVLLC

-191 GKNLSEDG
+191 NENLSENG
-199 KWAVVAAEKLWKEYY
+199 KWAVDAAVKLWE
-214 DSVLKEYENAA
+214 ENNVACQKNA
-225 NDDEKKSFS
+225 SDKDEKKYS
-234 RLLAYLTCALGEAAP
+234 LAMLAYMTCALGEAAP
-249 YSSKACEYFRE
+249 YSRSAREYFNQV
-260 GYDKVSFNI
+260 YPKVTKEA
-269 VEVAINVP
+269 VEAAIKASD
-277 NPFVKLFKYIEG
+277 PFVKFFKYIESNG
-289 DGVASET
+289 KKTNEAESST
-296 EKGNV
+296 IKV
-301 LDKFAK
+301 LSSFVD
-307 LFKSAKPDDCLVTPE
+307 LFKSDKANVCLVTPE
-322 YISSVVYETGSLVYI
+322 YISSIVCNTER
-337 TKRESDSINKEVL
+337 KREYINIEEL
-350 PDRDEWTERL
+350 PDRDEWMERL

-397 TIVEDLRDTSRR
+397 TIVEDFRDTSRR

-472 LARAVTVLSLCSY
+472 LERAVTITSLCSY
-485 DDSWNRRYYVRKL
+485 KYRSDRHWYINKM
-498 TGIYLYEH
+498 TGMDIYAY
-506 IKETFDILQDCG
+506 KETFDILRSCG
-518 LSFGETVN
+518 LSFLETVN
-526 IIGLVFGERYSNMK
+526 VTCDSIYYDNDIIKVTEL
-540 DLMKAVEIIS
+540 LS
-550 SHPDELIA
+550 SYLEEIA
-558 TDFSQ
+558 TMDFSL
-563 LSDGARILAINAMGN
+563 LSENAKIMAIKTMNS
-578 DAERFKTKLLS
+578 DAEKFKTKLLS
-589 CVNDSSKMVRNEL
+589 CVNDSSKKVRNEL

-621 KKGAVRELALEV
+621 KKGTVRELALEV

-696 RFLFE
+696 RFLFN

-1017 LELTEE
+1017 LELTED
-1023 QIAVW
+1023 QISVW

-1123 HSGASTVIYDFD
+1123 HSGASTIIYDFD
-1135 GEEVTLKEV
+1135 GEEVTLEEV
-1144 VFFKAGHIPNY
+1144 VFFKAGRIPNY
-1155 CGNHDGWVK
+1155 CGDHDGWVK

>member
-10 FENFLNDLREQLK
+10 FENFINDFREQLK
-23 KVVSEE
+23 DAISEE
-29 ELNIVCEYLDITK
+29 ELNTVCEYLDITQ
-42 PRNNALLSRI
+42 PRNNALLGKI
-52 EKKCRDDFHVSEYS
+52 EKKCRDTFHVHRYDL
-66 INAIV
+66 NTIV

-83 AERFILASYLLFG
+83 AERFILAIYTLFG
-96 CANNKFFDSFV
+96 CECYELFDSFV
-107 DRKCLIN
+107 DHSSMIEN
-114 DPEKYKSRIIKPI
+114 SEKYKSRIIKPI

-137 LYYAFRFNN
+137 LYYAMCFDD
-146 ASYHSLPETT
+146 ASYRHMPKTT
-156 KPSVLR
+156 NTSVLR
-162 SVYEFYDSQYF
+162 GVYDLYDSRYLYRF
-173 LNKVFVKAILLC
+173 IFVKANLLC

-260 GYDKVSFNI
+260 GYFKVTEYV
-269 VEVAINVP
+269 VEFAINVP

-350 PDRDEWTERL
+350 PDRDEWMERL

-465 AFGIDEY
+465 ALGIDEY
-472 LARAVTVLSLCSY
+472 LARAVTITSLCSY
-485 DDSWNRRYYVRKL
+485 EYKSDRHWYINKM
-498 TGIYLYEH
+498 TGMDIYAY
-506 IKETFDILQDCG
+506 KETFDILRSCG
-518 LSFGETVN
+518 LSFLETVN
-526 IIGLVFGERYSNMK
+526 VTCDSIYYDNDIIKVTELLSSYLE
-540 DLMKAVEIIS
+540 EI
-550 SHPDELIA
+550 A
-558 TDFSQ
+558 AMDFSL
-563 LSDGARILAINAMGN
+563 LSENAKILAIKTMDS
-578 DAERFKTKLLS
+578 DAEKFKTKLLS
-589 CVNDSSKMVRNEL
+589 CVNDSSKKVRNEL
-602 ASVLVKQEWHDDI
+602 ASVLVKQDWHDDI

-621 KKGAVRELALEV
+621 KKGTVRELALEV

-690 AKNSKL
+690 AKSSKL
-696 RFLFE
+696 RFLFD

-729 TSPARSV
+729 TSPARSA

-1067 TVNSVAMINKMTKN
+1067 TVNSVAMINKMSKN

-1144 VFFKAGHIPNY
+1144 VFFKAGRIPNY

>member
-10 FENFLNDLREQLK
+10 FENFLNDFREQLK
-23 KVVSEE
+23 DAISEE
-29 ELNIVCEYLDITK
+29 ELNTVCEYLDITQ
-42 PRNNALLSRI
+42 PRNNALLGKI
-52 EKKCRDDFHVSEYS
+52 EKKCRDTFHVHRYDL
-66 INAIV
+66 NTIV

-83 AERFILASYLLFG
+83 AERFILAIYTLFG
-96 CANNKFFDSFV
+96 CECYELFDSFV
-107 DRKCLIN
+107 DHSSMIEN
-114 DPEKYKSRIIKPI
+114 SEKYKSRIIKPI

-137 LYYAFRFNN
+137 LYYAMCFDD
-146 ASYHSLPETT
+146 ASYRHMPKTT
-156 KPSVLR
+156 NTSVLR
-162 SVYEFYDSQYF
+162 GVYDLYDSRYLYRF
-173 LNKVFVKAILLC
+173 IFVKANLLC

-260 GYDKVSFNI
+260 GYFKVTEYV
-269 VEVAINVP
+269 VEFAINVP

-307 LFKSAKPDDCLVTPE
+307 LFKSAKPDGCLVTPE

-360 AKTYPEQY
+360 AKFYPEQF
-368 KSAISLLG
+368 KKAISLTE
-376 DELKLVKYMSEILQR
+376 DKSIAKYMYEILQR
-391 VDPDSA
+391 VDPNSA
-397 TIVEDLRDTSRR
+397 SFVDDFRDRSRR
-409 KLADVVR
+409 ELAEAVR
-416 RSFSKSIKGN
+416 KSFSKSISGN
-426 PYCREVAKYILGE
+426 PYCRTVAKYILGE
-439 ATLDDVRPLID
+439 ATLEETRPLTE
-450 GSWNMEVDGICDYYS
+450 GGWNLEVDVKCDYCK

-472 LARAVTVLSLCSY
+472 LARAVTILSLCSY
-485 DDSWNRRYYVRKL
+485 EYPLRRQFNIKDL
-498 TGIYLYEH
+498 TGFRFHNH

-518 LSFGETVN
+518 LSFWETVN
-526 IIGLVFGERYSNMK
+526 IMGHVLERYYDK
-540 DLMKAVEIIS
+540 EDLITTMEILS
-550 SHPDELIA
+550 SHPDELA
-558 TDFSQ
+558 AMDFSL
-563 LSDGARILAINAMGN
+563 LSDVARILAINAMGN

-621 KKGAVRELALEV
+621 KKGTVRELALEV

-638 ANAYAN
+638 ANAYTN

-690 AKNSKL
+690 AKSSKL
-696 RFLFE
+696 RFLFN

-729 TSPARSV
+729 TSPARSA

-980 KGSLKD
+980 NGSLKD

-1043 LGRMVFRPEDKEL
+1043 LGRIVFRPEDKEL

>member
-23 KVVSEE
+23 KIVSEE
-29 ELNIVCEYLDITK
+29 ELNTVCEYLDITQ
-42 PRNNALLSRI
+42 PRNNALLGKI
-52 EKKCRDDFHVSEYS
+52 EKKCRDTFHVHRYDL
-66 INAIV
+66 NTIV

-83 AERFILASYLLFG
+83 TERFILAIYTLFG
-96 CANNKFFDSFV
+96 CECYELFDSFV
-107 DRKCLIN
+107 DHSSMIEN
-114 DPEKYKSRIIKPI
+114 SEKYKSRIIKPI

-137 LYYAFRFNN
+137 LYYAMCFDD
-146 ASYHSLPETT
+146 ASYRHMPKTT
-156 KPSVLR
+156 NTSVLR
-162 SVYEFYDSQYF
+162 GVYDLYDSRYLYRF
-173 LNKVFVKAILLC
+173 IFVKANLLC

-249 YSSKACEYFRE
+249 YSSKACEYFKE

-472 LARAVTVLSLCSY
+472 LARAVTITSLCSY
-485 DDSWNRRYYVRKL
+485 EYRSDRHWYINKM
-498 TGIYLYEH
+498 TGMDIYAY
-506 IKETFDILQDCG
+506 KETFDILRSCG
-518 LSFGETVN
+518 LSFLETVN
-526 IIGLVFGERYSNMK
+526 VTCDSIYYDNDIIKVTELLSSYLE
-540 DLMKAVEIIS
+540 EI
-550 SHPDELIA
+550 A
-558 TDFSQ
+558 AMDFSL
-563 LSDGARILAINAMGN
+563 LSENAKILAIKTMDS
-578 DAERFKTKLLS
+578 DAEKFKTKLLS
-589 CVNDSSKMVRNEL
+589 CVNDSSKKVRNEL
-602 ASVLVKQEWHDDI
+602 ASVLVKQDWHDDI

-621 KKGAVRELALEV
+621 KKGTVRELALEV

-690 AKNSKL
+690 AKSSKL
-696 RFLFE
+696 RFLFN

-729 TSPARSV
+729 TSPARSA

-980 KGSLKD
+980 NGSLKD

>member
-10 FENFLNDLREQLK
+10 FENFINDFREQLK
-23 KVVSEE
+23 DAISEE
-29 ELNIVCEYLDITK
+29 ELNTVCEYLDITQ
-42 PRNNALLSRI
+42 PRNNALLGKI
-52 EKKCRDDFHVSEYS
+52 EKKCRDTFHVHRYDL
-66 INAIV
+66 NTIV

-83 AERFILASYLLFG
+83 AERFILAIYTLFG
-96 CANNKFFDSFV
+96 CECYELFDSFV
-107 DRKCLIN
+107 DHSSMIEN
-114 DPEKYKSRIIKPI
+114 SEKYKSRIIKPI

-137 LYYAFRFNN
+137 LYYAMCFDD
-146 ASYHSLPETT
+146 ASYRHMPKTT
-156 KPSVLR
+156 NTSVLR
-162 SVYEFYDSQYF
+162 GVYDLYDSRYLYRF
-173 LNKVFVKAILLC
+173 IFVKANLLC

-260 GYDKVSFNI
+260 GYFKVTEYV
-269 VEVAINVP
+269 VEFAINVP

-350 PDRDEWTERL
+350 PDRDEWMERL

-472 LARAVTVLSLCSY
+472 LARAVTITSLCSY
-485 DDSWNRRYYVRKL
+485 EYRSDRHWYINKM
-498 TGIYLYEH
+498 TGMDIYAY
-506 IKETFDILQDCG
+506 KETFDILRSCG
-518 LSFGETVN
+518 LSFLETVN
-526 IIGLVFGERYSNMK
+526 VTCDSIYYDNDIIKVTELLSSYLE
-540 DLMKAVEIIS
+540 EI
-550 SHPDELIA
+550 A
-558 TDFSQ
+558 AMDFSL
-563 LSDGARILAINAMGN
+563 LSENAKILAIKTMDS
-578 DAERFKTKLLS
+578 DAEKFKTKLLS
-589 CVNDSSKMVRNEL
+589 CVNDSSKKVRNEL

-621 KKGAVRELALEV
+621 KKGTVRELALEV

-690 AKNSKL
+690 AKSSKL
-696 RFLFE
+696 RFLFN

-729 TSPARSV
+729 TSPARSA

-980 KGSLKD
+980 NGSLKD

-1017 LELTEE
+1017 LELTDE

-1056 PCNSLTRFEDT
+1056 QCNSLTRFEDT

>member
-42 PRNNALLSRI
+42 PRNNALLGKI

-127 SDNLGIDPEV
+127 SDNFGINPDV

-156 KPSVLR
+156 TPSVLR

-234 RLLAYLTCALGEAAP
+234 RILAYLTCALGEAAP
-249 YSSKACEYFRE
+249 YSSKACEYFKE

-350 PDRDEWTERL
+350 PNRDEWTERL

-376 DELKLVKYMSEILQR
+376 DKLKLVKYMSEILQR

-416 RSFSKSIKGN
+416 RSFSKSIKGT

-472 LARAVTVLSLCSY
+472 LARAVTITSLCSY
-485 DDSWNRRYYVRKL
+485 EYRSDRYWYINKM
-498 TGIYLYEH
+498 TGMDIYAY
-506 IKETFDILQDCG
+506 KETFDILRSCG
-518 LSFGETVN
+518 LSFLETVN
-526 IIGLVFGERYSNMK
+526 VTCDSIYYDNDIIKVTELLSSYLE
-540 DLMKAVEIIS
+540 EI
-550 SHPDELIA
+550 A
-558 TDFSQ
+558 AMDFSL
-563 LSDGARILAINAMGN
+563 LSENAKILAIKTMDS
-578 DAERFKTKLLS
+578 DAEKFKTKLLS
-589 CVNDSSKMVRNEL
+589 CVNDSSKKVRDEL
-602 ASVLVKQEWHDDI
+602 ASVIEKQDWHDDI
-615 ASLLKD
+615 VAMLND
-621 KKGAVRELALEV
+621 KKGPVRELAVE
-633 IGRQG
+633 IIRRQG
-638 ANAYAN
+638 ATAYTN
-644 ELNAALEVEKSDK
+644 ELNAALDVEKSDK
-657 IRTYIGVLLD
+657 IRGYIGVLLG
-667 SAPSNTGFSQLDIDK
+667 SVSSSKTVPMLDINK

-696 RFLFE
+696 RFLFN

-929 QLKNVVAAQRSRLEY
+929 QLKNVVAAQRARLEY

-980 KGSLKD
+980 NGSLKD

-1017 LELTEE
+1017 LELTED
-1023 QIAVW
+1023 QISVW
-1028 KEQLSDYELTQPFDQ
+1028 QEQLSDYELTQPFDQ

-1123 HSGASTVIYDFD
+1123 HSGASTIIYDFD
-1135 GEEVTLKEV
+1135 GEEVTLEEV
-1144 VFFKAGHIPNY
+1144 VFFKAGRIPNY
-1155 CGNHDGWVK
+1155 CGDHDGWVK

>member
-10 FENFLNDLREQLK
+10 LENFLNDLREQLK

-42 PRNNALLSRI
+42 PRNNALLGKI

-83 AERFILASYLLFG
+83 AERFIIAIYTLYGCRCYDLLQ
-96 CANNKFFDSFV
+96 SFMS
-107 DRKCLIN
+107 KKNLEEN
-114 DPEKYKSRIIKPI
+114 PEAYTSRIVKPI
-127 SDNLGIDPEV
+127 SDNLGIDSEV
-137 LYYAFRFNN
+137 VFYSMRMNCSFEHVYNEKIFPKR
-146 ASYHSLPETT
+146 AS
-156 KPSVLR
+156 KSVLR
-162 SVYEFYDSQYF
+162 ETYSLMDSACFYRCVIS
-173 LNKVFVKAILLC
+173 KAVLLC

-191 GKNLSEDG
+191 NENLSEDG
-199 KWAVVAAEKLWKEYY
+199 KWAVVAAEKLCKENYTII
-214 DSVLKEYENAA
+214 LEKYESA
-225 NDDEKKSFS
+225 NDDDKKYY
-234 RLLAYLTCALGEAAP
+234 LAMLAYMTCALGEAAP
-249 YSSKACEYFRE
+249 YSSIAREYFNQVYPKVTNKAVE
-260 GYDKVSFNI
+260 AAIKVSD
-269 VEVAINVP
+269 P
-277 NPFVKLFKYIEG
+277 LVKFFKYIESNG
-289 DGVASET
+289 KNTNEAESST
-296 EKGNV
+296 IKV
-301 LDKFAK
+301 LSSFVD
-307 LFKSAKPDDCLVTPE
+307 LFKSDKANVCLVTPE
-322 YISSVVYETGSLVYI
+322 YISSIVCNTER
-337 TKRESDSINKEVL
+337 KREYINIEEL
-350 PDRDEWTERL
+350 PDRDEWMERL

-472 LARAVTVLSLCSY
+472 LARAVTITSLCSY
-485 DDSWNRRYYVRKL
+485 EYRSDRHWYINKM
-498 TGIYLYEH
+498 TGMDIYAY
-506 IKETFDILQDCG
+506 KETFDILRSCG
-518 LSFGETVN
+518 LSFLETVN
-526 IIGLVFGERYSNMK
+526 VTCDSIYYDNDIIKVTELLSSYLE
-540 DLMKAVEIIS
+540 EI
-550 SHPDELIA
+550 A
-558 TDFSQ
+558 AMDFSL
-563 LSDGARILAINAMGN
+563 LSENAKIMAIKTMNS
-578 DAERFKTKLLS
+578 DAEKFKTKLLS

-602 ASVLVKQEWHDDI
+602 ASVLVKQDWHDDI

-621 KKGAVRELALEV
+621 KKGTVRELALEV

-644 ELNAALEVEKSDK
+644 ELNAALEMEKSDK

-729 TSPARSV
+729 TSPARSA
-736 LADSIAANLN
+736 LADSIAANLD

-980 KGSLKD
+980 NGSLKD

-1144 VFFKAGHIPNY
+1144 VFFKAGRIPNY

>member
-10 FENFLNDLREQLK
+10 FENFINDFREQLK
-23 KVVSEE
+23 DAISEE
-29 ELNIVCEYLDITK
+29 ELNTVCEYLDITQ
-42 PRNNALLSRI
+42 PRNNALLGKI
-52 EKKCRDDFHVSEYS
+52 EKKCRDTFHVHRYDL
-66 INAIV
+66 NTIV

-83 AERFILASYLLFG
+83 AERFILAIYTLFG
-96 CANNKFFDSFV
+96 CECYELFDSFV
-107 DRKCLIN
+107 DHSSMIEN
-114 DPEKYKSRIIKPI
+114 SEKYKSRIIKPI

-137 LYYAFRFNN
+137 LYYAMCFDD
-146 ASYHSLPETT
+146 ASYRHMPKTT
-156 KPSVLR
+156 NTSVLR
-162 SVYEFYDSQYF
+162 GVYDLYDSRYLYRF
-173 LNKVFVKAILLC
+173 IFVKANLLC

-260 GYDKVSFNI
+260 GYFKVTEYV
-269 VEVAINVP
+269 VEFAINVP

-350 PDRDEWTERL
+350 PDRDEWMERL

-472 LARAVTVLSLCSY
+472 LARAVTITSLCSY
-485 DDSWNRRYYVRKL
+485 EYKSDRHWYINKM
-498 TGIYLYEH
+498 TGMDIYAY
-506 IKETFDILQDCG
+506 KETFDILRSCG
-518 LSFGETVN
+518 LSFLETVN
-526 IIGLVFGERYSNMK
+526 VTCDSIYYDNDIIKVTELLSSYLE
-540 DLMKAVEIIS
+540 EI
-550 SHPDELIA
+550 A
-558 TDFSQ
+558 AMDFSL
-563 LSDGARILAINAMGN
+563 LSENAKILAIKTMDS
-578 DAERFKTKLLS
+578 DAEKFKTKLLS
-589 CVNDSSKMVRNEL
+589 CVNDSSKKVRDEL
-602 ASVLVKQEWHDDI
+602 ASVIEKQDWHDDI
-615 ASLLKD
+615 VSMLND
-621 KKGAVRELALEV
+621 KKGPVRELAVE
-633 IGRQG
+633 IIRRQG
-638 ANAYAN
+638 ANAYTN
-644 ELNAALEVEKSDK
+644 ELNAALDVEKSDK
-657 IRTYIGVLLD
+657 IRGYIGVLLG
-667 SAPSNTGFSQLDIDK
+667 SVSSSKTVPMLDINK

-690 AKNSKL
+690 AKSSKL
-696 RFLFE
+696 RFLFD

-717 EPVAL
+717 EPIAL

-841 EAMAAAADTLGI
+841 EAMSVAADTLGI

-867 FDRNLCRVFDYGKRQ
+867 FDRKLCRVFDYGKRQ

-1017 LELTEE
+1017 LELTED
-1023 QIAVW
+1023 QISVW
-1028 KEQLSDYELTQPFDQ
+1028 QEQLSDYELTQPFDQ
-1043 LGRMVFRPEDKEL
+1043 LGRMVFRPEDNEL
-1056 PCNSLTRFEDT
+1056 TCNFITRFENS

>member
-42 PRNNALLSRI
+42 PRNNALLGKI
-52 EKKCRDDFHVSEYS
+52 EKKFRNDFHVSEYHV
-66 INAIV
+66 NKIV
-71 KKEIIRKDNTEL
+71 EKEIIRKNNTEL
-83 AERFILASYLLFG
+83 AERFIIAIYTLYGCHCNDLLQ
-96 CANNKFFDSFV
+96 SFMS
-107 DRKCLIN
+107 KKNLEEN
-114 DPEKYKSRIIKPI
+114 PEEYTSRIVKPI
-127 SDNLGIDPEV
+127 SDNLGIDSEV
-137 LYYAFRFNN
+137 VFYSMRMNCSFEHVYNEKIFPKR
-146 ASYHSLPETT
+146 AS
-156 KPSVLR
+156 KSVLR
-162 SVYEFYDSQYF
+162 ETYSLMDSACFYRCVIS
-173 LNKVFVKAILLC
+173 KAVLLC

-191 GKNLSEDG
+191 NENLSENG
-199 KWAVVAAEKLWKEYY
+199 KWAVDAAVKLWE
-214 DSVLKEYENAA
+214 ENNVACQKNA
-225 NDDEKKSFS
+225 SDKDEKKYS
-234 RLLAYLTCALGEAAP
+234 LAMLAYMTCALGEAAP
-249 YSSKACEYFRE
+249 YSRSAREYFNQV
-260 GYDKVSFNI
+260 YPKVTKEA
-269 VEVAINVP
+269 VEAAIKASD
-277 NPFVKLFKYIEG
+277 PFVKFFKYIESNG
-289 DGVASET
+289 KKTNEAESST
-296 EKGNV
+296 IKV
-301 LDKFAK
+301 LSSFVD
-307 LFKSAKPDDCLVTPE
+307 LFKSDKANVCLVTPE
-322 YISSVVYETGSLVYI
+322 YISSIVCNTER
-337 TKRESDSINKEVL
+337 KREYINIEEL
-350 PDRDEWTERL
+350 PDRDEWMERL

-397 TIVEDLRDTSRR
+397 TIVEDFRDTSRR

-450 GSWNMEVDGICDYYS
+450 GSWNMEADGICDYYS

-472 LARAVTVLSLCSY
+472 LERAVTITSLCSY
-485 DDSWNRRYYVRKL
+485 KYRSDRHWYINKM
-498 TGIYLYEH
+498 TGMDIYAY
-506 IKETFDILQDCG
+506 KETFDILRSGG
-518 LSFGETVN
+518 LSFLETVN
-526 IIGLVFGERYSNMK
+526 VTCDSIYYDNDIIEVTELLSSYLE
-540 DLMKAVEIIS
+540 EI
-550 SHPDELIA
+550 A
-558 TDFSQ
+558 AMDFSL
-563 LSDGARILAINAMGN
+563 LSENAKILAIKTMNS
-578 DAERFKTKLLS
+578 DAEKFKTKLLS
-589 CVNDSSKMVRNEL
+589 CVNDSSKKVRDEL
-602 ASVLVKQEWHDDI
+602 ASVIEKQDWHDDI
-615 ASLLKD
+615 VAMLND
-621 KKGAVRELALEV
+621 KKGPVRELAVE
-633 IGRQG
+633 IIRRQG
-638 ANAYAN
+638 ANAYTN
-644 ELNAALEVEKSDK
+644 ELNAALDVEKSDK
-657 IRTYIGVLLD
+657 IRGYIGVLLG
-667 SAPSNTGFSQLDIDK
+667 SVSSSKTVPMLDINK

-690 AKNSKL
+690 AKSSKL
-696 RFLFE
+696 RFLFN

-736 LADSIAANLN
+736 LADCIAENLDP
-746 QKDLEEFSADIFARW
+746 KDLEEFSADIFARW

-1017 LELTEE
+1017 LELTED
-1023 QIAVW
+1023 QISVW

-1123 HSGASTVIYDFD
+1123 HSGASTFIYDFD
-1135 GEEVTLKEV
+1135 GEEVTLEEV
-1144 VFFKAGHIPNY
+1144 VFFKAGRIPNY
-1155 CGNHDGWVK
+1155 CGDHDGWVK
-1164 ISDVDPRYFSETML
+1164 MSDVDPRYFSETML

>member
-10 FENFLNDLREQLK
+10 FENFLNDFREQLK
-23 KVVSEE
+23 DAISEE
-29 ELNIVCEYLDITK
+29 ELNTVCEYLDITQ
-42 PRNNALLSRI
+42 PRNNALLGKI
-52 EKKCRDDFHVSEYS
+52 EKKCRDTFHVHRYDL
-66 INAIV
+66 NTIV

-83 AERFILASYLLFG
+83 AERFILAIYTLFG
-96 CANNKFFDSFV
+96 CECYELFDSFV
-107 DRKCLIN
+107 DHSSMIEN
-114 DPEKYKSRIIKPI
+114 SEKYKSRIIKPI

-137 LYYAFRFNN
+137 LYYAMCFDD
-146 ASYHSLPETT
+146 ASYRHMPKTT
-156 KPSVLR
+156 NTSVLR
-162 SVYEFYDSQYF
+162 GVYDLYDSRYLYRF
-173 LNKVFVKAILLC
+173 IFVKANLLC

-249 YSSKACEYFRE
+249 YSSKACEYFKE

-391 VDPDSA
+391 VDPYSV

-472 LARAVTVLSLCSY
+472 LARAVTITSLCSY
-485 DDSWNRRYYVRKL
+485 EYKSDRHWYINKM
-498 TGIYLYEH
+498 TGMDIYAY
-506 IKETFDILQDCG
+506 KETFDILRSCG
-518 LSFGETVN
+518 LSFLETVN
-526 IIGLVFGERYSNMK
+526 VTCDSIYYDNDIIKVTELLSSYLE
-540 DLMKAVEIIS
+540 EI
-550 SHPDELIA
+550 A
-558 TDFSQ
+558 AMDFSL
-563 LSDGARILAINAMGN
+563 LSENAKILAIKTMDS
-578 DAERFKTKLLS
+578 DAEKFKTKLLS
-589 CVNDSSKMVRNEL
+589 CVNDSSKKVRNEL
-602 ASVLVKQEWHDDI
+602 ASVLVKQDWHDDI

-621 KKGAVRELALEV
+621 KKGTVRELALEV

-690 AKNSKL
+690 AKSSKL
-696 RFLFE
+696 RFLFN

-729 TSPARSV
+729 TSPARSA

-991 DDGSFTTAD
+991 DDGSFTTVD

-1017 LELTEE
+1017 LELTED
-1023 QIAVW
+1023 QISVW

-1056 PCNSLTRFEDT
+1056 QCNSLTRFEDT

>member
-42 PRNNALLSRI
+42 PRNNALLGKI
-52 EKKCRDDFHVSEYS
+52 EKKFRDVFNVSLYS
-66 INAIV
+66 VDMIV
-71 KKEIIRKDNTEL
+71 RKEIIRKDNTEL
-83 AERFILASYLLFG
+83 AERFVLVVYILFG
-96 CANNKFFDSFV
+96 CTCHRLLES
-107 DRKCLIN
+107 LLN
-114 DPEKYKSRIIKPI
+114 DKYTRENPDIYTFCIAKPV
-127 SDNLGIDPEV
+127 SDNLGIDSEAV
-137 LYYAFRFNN
+137 LYSMKMDFGGNF
-146 ASYHSLPETT
+146 PKTT
-156 KPSVLR
+156 RKSVLR
-162 SVYEFYDSQYF
+162 ETYSLMDSACFYRCVIS
-173 LNKVFVKAILLC
+173 KAVLLC

-191 GKNLSEDG
+191 NENLSEDG
-199 KWAVVAAEKLWKEYY
+199 KWAVDAAVKLWE
-214 DSVLKEYENAA
+214 EN
-225 NDDEKKSFS
+225 NVVCQKNVSDKDENEVF
-234 RLLAYLTCALGEAAP
+234 LEILAYMTCALGEAAP
-249 YSSKACEYFRE
+249 YSKSAREYFNQVYPKVTKKAVE
-260 GYDKVSFNI
+260 AAIKVS
-269 VEVAINVP
+269 
-277 NPFVKLFKYIEG
+277 NPFVKFFKYIESNG
-289 DGVASET
+289 KNTNEAESST
-296 EKGNV
+296 IKV
-301 LDKFAK
+301 LSSFVD
-307 LFKSAKPDDCLVTPE
+307 LFKTDKANVCLVTPE
-322 YISSVVYETGSLVYI
+322 YISSIVCNTE
-337 TKRESDSINKEVL
+337 KRSESSNTYNL
-350 PDRDEWTERL
+350 HDRDEWTERL
-360 AKTYPEQY
+360 AITYPNQY

-397 TIVEDLRDTSRR
+397 NIVEDLRDTSRR

-416 RSFSKSIKGN
+416 RSYSKSIKGN

-472 LARAVTVLSLCSY
+472 LARAVTITSLCSY
-485 DDSWNRRYYVRKL
+485 EYRSDRHWYINKM
-498 TGIYLYEH
+498 TGMDIYAY
-506 IKETFDILQDCG
+506 KETFDILRSCG
-518 LSFGETVN
+518 LSFLETVN
-526 IIGLVFGERYSNMK
+526 VTCDSIYYDNDIIKVTELLSSYLE
-540 DLMKAVEIIS
+540 EI
-550 SHPDELIA
+550 A
-558 TDFSQ
+558 AMDFSL
-563 LSDGARILAINAMGN
+563 LSENAKILAIKTMDS
-578 DAERFKTKLLS
+578 DAEKFKTKLLS
-589 CVNDSSKMVRNEL
+589 CVNDSSKKVRDEL
-602 ASVLVKQEWHDDI
+602 ASVIEKQDWHDDI
-615 ASLLKD
+615 VAMLND
-621 KKGAVRELALEV
+621 KKGPVRELAVE
-633 IGRQG
+633 IIRRQG
-638 ANAYAN
+638 ATAYTN
-644 ELNAALEVEKSDK
+644 ELNAALDVEKSDK
-657 IRTYIGVLLD
+657 IRGYIGVLLG
-667 SAPSNTGFSQLDIDK
+667 SVSSSKTVPMLDINK

-690 AKNSKL
+690 AKSSKL
-696 RFLFE
+696 RFLFD
-701 DTLKTVHKL
+701 DTLRTVHKL
-710 DGTEATE
+710 DGSEAVE
-717 EPVAL
+717 EPIAL

-729 TSPARSV
+729 TSPARSA
-736 LADSIAANLN
+736 LADCIAENLDP
-746 QKDLEEFSADIFARW
+746 KDLEEFSADIFARW
-761 YDDGAQTKFK
+761 YDNGAETKYK
-771 SALYFCAIH
+771 PALYFCAIH
-780 GGQKMVDTLIRNIKE
+780 GGQKMVDALIRNIKE

-895 FSGDKQIKTLPKPG
+895 SSGDKQIKTLPKPG
-909 TTDDKEIAE
+909 TTDDKETAE

-980 KGSLKD
+980 NGSLKD

-1017 LELTEE
+1017 LELTED
-1023 QIAVW
+1023 QISVW

-1144 VFFKAGHIPNY
+1144 VFFKAGRIPNY
-1155 CGNHDGWVK
+1155 CGDHDGWVK

>member
-10 FENFLNDLREQLK
+10 FENFINDFREQLK
-23 KVVSEE
+23 DAISEE
-29 ELNIVCEYLDITK
+29 ELNTVCEYLDITQ
-42 PRNNALLSRI
+42 PRNNALLGKI
-52 EKKCRDDFHVSEYS
+52 EKKCRDTFHVHRYDL
-66 INAIV
+66 NTIV

-83 AERFILASYLLFG
+83 AERFILAIYTLFG
-96 CANNKFFDSFV
+96 CECYELFDSFV
-107 DRKCLIN
+107 DHSSMIEN
-114 DPEKYKSRIIKPI
+114 SEKYKSRIIKPI

-137 LYYAFRFNN
+137 LYYAMCFDD
-146 ASYHSLPETT
+146 ASYRHMPKTT
-156 KPSVLR
+156 NTSVLR
-162 SVYEFYDSQYF
+162 GVYDLYDSRYLYRF
-173 LNKVFVKAILLC
+173 IFVKANLLC

-260 GYDKVSFNI
+260 GYFKVTEYV
-269 VEVAINVP
+269 VEFAINVP

-350 PDRDEWTERL
+350 PDRDEWMERL

-472 LARAVTVLSLCSY
+472 LARAVTITSLCSY
-485 DDSWNRRYYVRKL
+485 EYKSDRHWYINKM
-498 TGIYLYEH
+498 TGMDIYAY
-506 IKETFDILQDCG
+506 KETFDILRSCG
-518 LSFGETVN
+518 LSFLEIVN
-526 IIGLVFGERYSNMK
+526 VTCDSIYYDNDIIKVTELLSSYLE
-540 DLMKAVEIIS
+540 EI
-550 SHPDELIA
+550 A
-558 TDFSQ
+558 AMDFSL
-563 LSDGARILAINAMGN
+563 LSENAKILAIKTMDS
-578 DAERFKTKLLS
+578 DAEKFKTKLLS
-589 CVNDSSKMVRNEL
+589 CVNDSSKKVRDEL
-602 ASVLVKQEWHDDI
+602 ASVIEKQDWHDDI
-615 ASLLKD
+615 VSMLND
-621 KKGAVRELALEV
+621 KKGPVRELAVE
-633 IGRQG
+633 IIRRQG
-638 ANAYAN
+638 ANAYTN
-644 ELNAALEVEKSDK
+644 ELNAALDVEKSDK
-657 IRTYIGVLLD
+657 IRGYIGVLLG
-667 SAPSNTGFSQLDIDK
+667 SVSSSKTVPMLDINK

-690 AKNSKL
+690 AKSSKL
-696 RFLFE
+696 RFLFD

-717 EPVAL
+717 EPIAL

-841 EAMAAAADTLGI
+841 EAMSVAADTLGI

-867 FDRNLCRVFDYGKRQ
+867 FDRKLCRVFDYGKRQ

-1017 LELTEE
+1017 LELTED
-1023 QIAVW
+1023 QISVW
-1028 KEQLSDYELTQPFDQ
+1028 QEQLSDYELTQPFDQ
-1043 LGRMVFRPEDKEL
+1043 LGRMVFRPEDNEL
-1056 PCNSLTRFEDT
+1056 TCNFITRFENS

>member
-10 FENFLNDLREQLK
+10 FENFINDFREQLK
-23 KVVSEE
+23 DAISEE
-29 ELNIVCEYLDITK
+29 ELNTVCEYLDITQ
-42 PRNNALLSRI
+42 PRNNALLGKI
-52 EKKCRDDFHVSEYS
+52 EKKYRDVFNVSLYS
-66 INAIV
+66 VDMIV
-71 KKEIIRKDNTEL
+71 RKEIIRKDNTEL
-83 AERFILASYLLFG
+83 AERFILVVYILFG
-96 CANNKFFDSFV
+96 CTCHRLLES
-107 DRKCLIN
+107 LLN
-114 DPEKYKSRIIKPI
+114 DKYTRENPDIYTFCIAKPV
-127 SDNLGIDPEV
+127 SDNLGIDSEAV
-137 LYYAFRFNN
+137 LYSMKMDFGGNF
-146 ASYHSLPETT
+146 PKTT
-156 KPSVLR
+156 RKSVLR
-162 SVYEFYDSQYF
+162 ETYSLMDSACFYKCVIS
-173 LNKVFVKAILLC
+173 KAVLLC

-191 GKNLSEDG
+191 NENLSEDG
-199 KWAVVAAEKLWKEYY
+199 KWAVDAAVKLWE
-214 DSVLKEYENAA
+214 EN
-225 NDDEKKSFS
+225 NVVCQKNVSDKDENEVF
-234 RLLAYLTCALGEAAP
+234 LEILAYMTCALGEAAP
-249 YSSKACEYFRE
+249 YSKSAREYFNQVYPKVTKKAVE
-260 GYDKVSFNI
+260 AAIKVS
-269 VEVAINVP
+269 
-277 NPFVKLFKYIEG
+277 NPFVKFFKYIESNG
-289 DGVASET
+289 KNTNEAESST
-296 EKGNV
+296 IKV
-301 LDKFAK
+301 LSSFVD
-307 LFKSAKPDDCLVTPE
+307 LFKTDKANVCLVTPE
-322 YISSVVYETGSLVYI
+322 YISSIVCNTE
-337 TKRESDSINKEVL
+337 KRSESSNTYNL

-360 AKTYPEQY
+360 AITYPNQY

-450 GSWNMEVDGICDYYS
+450 GSWNLEVDGICDYYS

-472 LARAVTVLSLCSY
+472 LARAVTITSLCSY
-485 DDSWNRRYYVRKL
+485 EYKSDRHWYINKM
-498 TGIYLYEH
+498 TGMDIYAY
-506 IKETFDILQDCG
+506 KETFDILRSCG
-518 LSFGETVN
+518 LSFLETVN
-526 IIGLVFGERYSNMK
+526 VTCDSIYYDNDIIKVTELLSSYLE
-540 DLMKAVEIIS
+540 EI
-550 SHPDELIA
+550 A
-558 TDFSQ
+558 AMDFSL
-563 LSDGARILAINAMGN
+563 LSENAKILAIKTMDS
-578 DAERFKTKLLS
+578 DAEKFKTKLLS
-589 CVNDSSKMVRNEL
+589 CVNDSSKKVRNEL
-602 ASVLVKQEWHDDI
+602 ASVLVKQDWHDDI

-621 KKGAVRELALEV
+621 KKGTVRELALEV

-690 AKNSKL
+690 AKSSKL
-696 RFLFE
+696 RFLFN

-729 TSPARSV
+729 TSPARSA

-909 TTDDKEIAE
+909 TTDDKETAE

-980 KGSLKD
+980 NGSLKD

-1144 VFFKAGHIPNY
+1144 VFFKAGRIPNY
-1155 CGNHDGWVK
+1155 CGDHDGWVK

-1188 E
+1188 G

>member
-10 FENFLNDLREQLK
+10 LENFLNDLREQFERE
-23 KVVSEE
+23 VSED

-42 PRNNALLSRI
+42 PRNNALLGKI
-52 EKKCRDDFHVSEYS
+52 EKKYRNDFFVSEYHV
-66 INAIV
+66 NKIV
-71 KKEIIRKDNTEL
+71 EKEIIRKNNTEL
-83 AERFILASYLLFG
+83 AERFIIAIYTLYGCRCYDLLQ
-96 CANNKFFDSFV
+96 SFMS
-107 DRKCLIN
+107 KKNLEEN
-114 DPEKYKSRIIKPI
+114 PEEYTSRIVKPI
-127 SDNLGIDPEV
+127 SDNLGIDSDVVFYSMRMNCSFEHVYNEKIFPK
-137 LYYAFRFNN
+137 R
-146 ASYHSLPETT
+146 AS
-156 KPSVLR
+156 KSVLR
-162 SVYEFYDSQYF
+162 ETYSLMDSACFYRCVVS
-173 LNKVFVKAILLC
+173 KAVLLC

-191 GKNLSEDG
+191 NENLSENG
-199 KWAVVAAEKLWKEYY
+199 KWAVDAAVKLWE
-214 DSVLKEYENAA
+214 ENNVACQKNA
-225 NDDEKKSFS
+225 SDKDEKKYS
-234 RLLAYLTCALGEAAP
+234 LAMLAYMTCALGEAAP
-249 YSSKACEYFRE
+249 YSRSAREYFNQV
-260 GYDKVSFNI
+260 YPKVTKEA
-269 VEVAINVP
+269 VEAAIKASD
-277 NPFVKLFKYIEG
+277 PFVKFFKYIESNG
-289 DGVASET
+289 KKTNEAESST
-296 EKGNV
+296 IKV
-301 LDKFAK
+301 LSSFVD
-307 LFKSAKPDDCLVTPE
+307 LFKSDKANVCLVTPE
-322 YISSVVYETGSLVYI
+322 YISSIVCNTER
-337 TKRESDSINKEVL
+337 KREYINIEEL
-350 PDRDEWTERL
+350 PDRDEWMERL

-472 LARAVTVLSLCSY
+472 LARAVTITSLCSY
-485 DDSWNRRYYVRKL
+485 EYRSDRHWYINKM
-498 TGIYLYEH
+498 TGMDIYAY
-506 IKETFDILQDCG
+506 KETFDILRSCG
-518 LSFGETVN
+518 LSFLETVN
-526 IIGLVFGERYSNMK
+526 VTCDSIYYDNDIIKVTELLSSYLE
-540 DLMKAVEIIS
+540 EI
-550 SHPDELIA
+550 A
-558 TDFSQ
+558 AMDFSL
-563 LSDGARILAINAMGN
+563 LSENAKIMAIKTMNS
-578 DAERFKTKLLS
+578 DAEKFKTKLLS
-589 CVNDSSKMVRNEL
+589 CVNDSSKKVRNEL
-602 ASVLVKQEWHDDI
+602 ASVLVKQDWHDDI

-621 KKGAVRELALEV
+621 KKGTVRELALEV

-690 AKNSKL
+690 AKSSKL
-696 RFLFE
+696 RFLFD
-701 DTLKTVHKL
+701 DTLRTVHKL

-980 KGSLKD
+980 NGSLKD

>member
-10 FENFLNDLREQLK
+10 FENFLNDLREQFERE
-23 KVVSEE
+23 VSED

-42 PRNNALLSRI
+42 PRNNALLGKI
-52 EKKCRDDFHVSEYS
+52 EKKYRNDFFVSEYHV
-66 INAIV
+66 NKIV
-71 KKEIIRKDNTEL
+71 EKEIIRKNNTEL
-83 AERFILASYLLFG
+83 AERFIIAIYTLYGCRCYDLLQ
-96 CANNKFFDSFV
+96 SFMS
-107 DRKCLIN
+107 KKNLEEN
-114 DPEKYKSRIIKPI
+114 PEEYTSRIVKPI
-127 SDNLGIDPEV
+127 SDNLGIDSDVVFYSMRMNCSFEHVYNEKIFPK
-137 LYYAFRFNN
+137 R
-146 ASYHSLPETT
+146 AS
-156 KPSVLR
+156 KSVLR
-162 SVYEFYDSQYF
+162 ETYSLMDSACFYRCVVS
-173 LNKVFVKAILLC
+173 KAVLLC

-191 GKNLSEDG
+191 NENLSENG
-199 KWAVVAAEKLWKEYY
+199 KWAVDAAVKLWE
-214 DSVLKEYENAA
+214 ENNVACQKNA
-225 NDDEKKSFS
+225 SDKDEKKYS
-234 RLLAYLTCALGEAAP
+234 LAMLAYMTCALGEAAP
-249 YSSKACEYFRE
+249 YSRSAREYFNQVYPKVTKKAVE
-260 GYDKVSFNI
+260 AAIKVS
-269 VEVAINVP
+269 
-277 NPFVKLFKYIEG
+277 NPFVKFFKYIESNG
-289 DGVASET
+289 KNTNET
-296 EKGNV
+296 ESSTIKV
-301 LDKFAK
+301 LSSFVD
-307 LFKSAKPDDCLVTPE
+307 LFKTDKANVCLVTPE
-322 YISSVVYETGSLVYI
+322 YISSIVCNTE
-337 TKRESDSINKEVL
+337 KRSESSNTYNL

-472 LARAVTVLSLCSY
+472 LARAVTITSLCSY
-485 DDSWNRRYYVRKL
+485 EYRSDRHWYINKM
-498 TGIYLYEH
+498 TGMDIYAY
-506 IKETFDILQDCG
+506 KETFDILRSCG
-518 LSFGETVN
+518 LSFLETVN
-526 IIGLVFGERYSNMK
+526 VICDSIYYDNDIIKVTELLSSYLE
-540 DLMKAVEIIS
+540 EI
-550 SHPDELIA
+550 A
-558 TDFSQ
+558 AMDFSL
-563 LSDGARILAINAMGN
+563 LSENAKIMAIKTMDS
-578 DAERFKTKLLS
+578 DAEKFKTKLLS
-589 CVNDSSKMVRNEL
+589 CVNDSSKKVRNEL

-621 KKGAVRELALEV
+621 KKGTVRELALEV

-638 ANAYAN
+638 ANAYTN

-690 AKNSKL
+690 AKSSKL

-729 TSPARSV
+729 TSPARSA

-980 KGSLKD
+980 NGALKD

-1017 LELTEE
+1017 LELTED
-1023 QIAVW
+1023 QISVW

-1087 AEDAGY
+1087 AEDAGF

-1144 VFFKAGHIPNY
+1144 VFFKAGRIPNY
-1155 CGNHDGWVK
+1155 CGDHDGWVK

-1188 E
+1188 G